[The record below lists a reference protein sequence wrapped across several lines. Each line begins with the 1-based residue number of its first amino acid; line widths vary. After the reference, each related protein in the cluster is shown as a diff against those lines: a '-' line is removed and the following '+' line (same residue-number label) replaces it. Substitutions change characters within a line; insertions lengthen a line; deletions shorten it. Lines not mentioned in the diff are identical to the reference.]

1 MRIRNRCGC
10 ARARARARVTFQSS
24 GHLIEKIVDFVDVVS
39 LSETH
44 IAEGLLLDAPCERV
58 VAGRHAVDDFV
69 KEVVD
74 LS

>member
-1 MRIRNRCGC
+1 M
-10 ARARARARVTFQSS
+10 SYPP
-24 GHLIEKIVDFVDVVS
+24 
-39 LSETH
+39 SETH

-74 LS
+74 LSGAIPFLEPHCGERSRCDGVCADHD